1 MKILE
6 EGFLKRNRNML
17 LIALGIF
24 LVFFIAGAVY
34 GYISIGDNAGQITEA
49 MINASQSET
58 SNPLAGLD
66 LSSVDLFTHN
76 LGADMLTVLGGLVL
90 SIPSIAVIIFNA
102 FSLGSLFGMD
112 FTYAVVSVIP
122 HSIIEYPAS
131 VLALS
136 AAFIIT
142 KIEIRIIKNRNF
154 RNTLRESKTE
164 LKDILVLIIA
174 IAILL
179 AIASII
185 EAHIT
190 PRVVFWYFNF

>member
-6 EGFLKRNRNML
+6 EGFLKRNRNII

-76 LGADMLTVLGGLVL
+76 LGAAYCFRRT
-90 SIPSIAVIIFNA
+90 
-102 FSLGSLFGMD
+102 
-112 FTYAVVSVIP
+112 
-122 HSIIEYPAS
+122 
-131 VLALS
+131 
-136 AAFIIT
+136 
-142 KIEIRIIKNRNF
+142 RIINSFNSRDHLQCIFYRKHF
-154 RNTLRESKTE
+154 RRRFYLCCCFCDS
-164 LKDILVLIIA
+164 
-174 IAILL
+174 
-179 AIASII
+179 
-185 EAHIT
+185 
-190 PRVVFWYFNF
+190 PFNN